1 MDKLSNKDKIETI
14 RGLRRYS
21 WGSAYV
27 SEWEKGEM
35 LRRERA
41 RLLRDEEK
49 HERPL
54 GMLRSLERQQMSR
67 RSGTVKEPEV
77 VIKITRNLPRKHS
90 ICKSKG
96 SRNSKCASL
105 ENDYALCIT
114 SI

>member
-21 WGSAYV
+21 WGV
-27 SEWEKGEM
+27 PMFPEWEKGEM
-35 LRRERA
+35 LRERA

-67 RSGTVKEPEV
+67 RKWTVKEPG
-77 VIKITRNLPRKHS
+77 RW
-90 ICKSKG
+90 
-96 SRNSKCASL
+96 SL
-105 ENDYALCIT
+105 RLLGT
-114 SI
+114 FKKT